1 VVMDFPKER
10 KKVLVQ
16 PLFARKL
23 ETDFVFT

>member
-1 VVMDFPKER
+1 MDFPKER
-10 KKVLVQ
+10 KKVLVRMQ